1 MNSTVAQFF
10 LTQLHP
16 YHQYVED
23 IAKIDFVPYGTTQR
37 DGEGFHCELGDIQC
51 NANKIHVIIVYEL
64 QSNLNLFINE
74 FFENLYPYQTCMI
87 HNFYDRANHTNDIDI
102 DESRLKT
109 VGFFICVF
117 SRNLSDPIN
126 EAEYCLNEVFGGD
139 YWGLI
144 DECARGPDAKELYT
158 AMATKTEALDPPLNH
173 VPTVTINNTQNG
185 DAENNLIKA
194 LCNAYSV
201 GIQPLSY

>member
-1 MNSTVAQFF
+1 M
-10 LTQLHP
+10 
-16 YHQYVED
+16 
-23 IAKIDFVPYGTTQR
+23 
-37 DGEGFHCELGDIQC
+37 QC
-51 NANKIHVIIVYEL
+51 KQNTCNVYEL
-64 QSNLNLFINE
+64 KSNLNLLMNCLKIYIN
-74 FFENLYPYQTCMI
+74 PYQTCMI
-87 HNFYDRANHTNDIDI
+87 HNFYDRANHTNIIDI

-126 EAEYCLNEVFGGD
+126 GAEYCLNDVFEGD

-144 DECARGPDAKELYT
+144 DECARGPDANDLYT
-158 AMATKTEALDPPLNH
+158 AMAVKTEALNPPLNH
-173 VPTVTINNTQNG
+173 VPTVTINNTQNV

-201 GIQPLSY
+201 RIQSFFY